1 VSSDPFAAPRP
12 RRLLLQPERGYV
24 GGVCSGLGDY
34 FGVEA
39 LVFRLSFVVLAAL
52 GGAGVALYVLAWALI
67 PSGAPGRK
75 FAVLSSVR
83 GGTWRVALGTG
94 MLVLAGL
101 LFLRQLDFWPGDA
114 VVWPLVLGS
123 TGLAL
128 MARQAWG
135 SGGASSPEERRRSLW
150 GRGAPAVGASPAPA
164 SPRPT
169 PPPPAPPAAA
179 PPSTVADDSP
189 AAVAAPSPTRLDR
202 WAEGSLPGG
211 VIGAVLILGAALIF
225 LPATGSLDALRKAS
239 VGIVV
244 VVAALALVFGPWML
258 RQGRAL
264 AAERAERIRSQERAE
279 MAAHV
284 HDSVLQT
291 LALVQRRA
299 EDPRAV
305 ASLAR
310 KQERELRGWLSGDRP
325 TAGEATL
332 TAALRAAADEIEE
345 ELNVSVELVTV
356 GDALLDERL
365 EALVAAAREALVNA
379 AKFSGADRVDLFA
392 EVDDARVEVFVRDRG
407 AGFDAAAV
415 PADRRGVRESILGR
429 MERNGGAAAVHS
441 RPGEGTEVEL
451 TMERDR

>member
-1 VSSDPFAAPRP
+1 MRGGGGDAARAGDGGRHRSEPRLCLARAPRRRRRDAGGERDPQGPALRRPSAGRDLPPALRAVAPLPPAAPPRHDRAVSTDPIAAPRP
-12 RRLLLQPERGYV
+12 RRLLLRPERGYV

-34 FGVEA
+34 FGIEP
-39 LVFRLSFVVLAAL
+39 LVFRAAFVVLAAL
-52 GGAGVALYVLAWALI
+52 GGTGVALYVLAWALI

-211 VIGAVLILGAALIF
+211 VIGAVL
-225 LPATGSLDALRKAS
+225 
-239 VGIVV
+239 
-244 VVAALALVFGPWML
+244 
-258 RQGRAL
+258 
-264 AAERAERIRSQERAE
+264 
-279 MAAHV
+279 
-284 HDSVLQT
+284 
-291 LALVQRRA
+291 
-299 EDPRAV
+299 
-305 ASLAR
+305 
-310 KQERELRGWLSGDRP
+310 
-325 TAGEATL
+325 
-332 TAALRAAADEIEE
+332 
-345 ELNVSVELVTV
+345 
-356 GDALLDERL
+356 
-365 EALVAAAREALVNA
+365 
-379 AKFSGADRVDLFA
+379 
-392 EVDDARVEVFVRDRG
+392 
-407 AGFDAAAV
+407 
-415 PADRRGVRESILGR
+415 
-429 MERNGGAAAVHS
+429 
-441 RPGEGTEVEL
+441 
-451 TMERDR
+451 